1 MRAIGHLGLR
11 AALLA
16 GLVATGALTG
26 CGGGQPD
33 GHKQLADACVAE
45 GEVPETCECI
55 VNAMESKLS
64 PDLFKR
70 TVVAVAREKR
80 NVGDFILSLPD
91 DEKMEFFH
99 AEQEMEKCNLTDHG
113 DE

>member
-1 MRAIGHLGLR
+1 MHAIGQLGLR

-16 GLVATGALTG
+16 GLAAASALTG
-26 CGGGQPD
+26 CGGGEPD
-33 GHKQLADACVAE
+33 GHKQLVETCMAE

-55 VNAMESKLS
+55 VGAMESKLS

-80 NVGDFILSLPD
+80 KVGDFILSLPD

-99 AEQEMEKCNLTDHG
+99 AEQEMEKCNLTDSG